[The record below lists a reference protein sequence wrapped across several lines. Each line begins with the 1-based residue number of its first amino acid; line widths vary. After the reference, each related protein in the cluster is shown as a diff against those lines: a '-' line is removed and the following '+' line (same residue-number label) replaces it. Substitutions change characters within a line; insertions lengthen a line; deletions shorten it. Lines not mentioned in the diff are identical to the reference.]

1 MSNSAGTARRP
12 SPLHGILNSICYPTS
27 VSEEI
32 LTDVADG
39 VLTVT
44 LNRPDRLNA
53 WTYELG
59 DAYFDVLD
67 SADDD
72 PDIRVVVL
80 TGAGRGFC
88 SGLDMRALSAASAGG
103 ALGTPAHGRRMTHAQ
118 SFRKPLIGAI
128 NGACVGFGLV
138 QALACDIRF
147 AADSAYFVP
156 AFSQRGLNAEY
167 GTSWLLPRMIGQ
179 TRATEWLFSG
189 RRMDAAE
196 AERIGLVN
204 RVCAADELM
213 AATVTYARTLATT
226 ASPTALADTKAQI
239 GGDWLRDRVSAEDH
253 AKSLGH
259 RPGHR
264 VDFAEGVQ
272 SFAER
277 RPPHFQPLPP
287 RSADHDPHH

>member
-1 MSNSAGTARRP
+1 MSD
-12 SPLHGILNSICYPTS
+12 
-27 VSEEI
+27 EI
-32 LTDVADG
+32 LTDLADG

-59 DAYFDVLD
+59 DSYFDVLD
-67 SADDD
+67 RADDD

-88 SGLDMRALSAASAGG
+88 SGLDMEALSAASAGG
-103 ALGTPAHGRRMTHAQ
+103 ARRTPAHGRRMTHAQ

-147 AADSAYFVP
+147 ASEAAFFVP
-156 AFSQRGLNAEY
+156 AFTQRGLNAEY

-179 TRATEWLFSG
+179 TRAAEWLFSG
-189 RRMDAAE
+189 RRMDASE

-204 RVCAADELM
+204 RVCAADELI
-213 AATVTYARTLATT
+213 AEAVAYARNLAAA
-226 ASPTALADTKAQI
+226 ASPIALADTKTQI
-239 GGDWLRDRVSAEDH
+239 AGDWLRDRVTAEDH

-259 RPGHR
+259 QPGHR
-264 VDFAEGVQ
+264 VDFAEGVR
-272 SFAER
+272 SFVER
-277 RPPHFQPLPP
+277 RAPQFQPLPP
-287 RSADHDPHH
+287 RSADHDPSDPHQ